1 MGMKNYPLEF
11 KAEAVALHASRPEA
25 TIRSVAADPGINPET
40 LRPNT
45 KYIGDITHLPI
56 LGRTSLKPSVQ
67 QERAGT

>member
-1 MGMKNYPLEF
+1 MKNYPLEF

-40 LRPNT
+40 LRSNT

-56 LGRTSLKPSVQ
+56 SGRTSLKPSVQ